1 MRPVVL
7 RTSSAALLVA
17 APACVVALHVVSP
30 DLEPRSSRLSEYA
43 NGPYG
48 YLMTLAFLTLGAG
61 LMALAVALHD
71 RRRRVWL
78 PWPVPPGIAIA
89 GTGMVVS
96 GLFPTDPAR
105 RTRSARRSTA
115 RPPGWHRSR
124 SSSARCSGWSWA
136 GGALPRRWQPSP
148 TAAWFAVVATVLA
161 VASPWLHRSTWTGLS
176 QRALW
181 VALLCWLAAVTWSLR
196 PSTAAHVSEDVRAVP
211 AGAGTID
218 E

>member
-1 MRPVVL
+1 MRPAVL

-17 APACVVALHVVSP
+17 APTCVVALHVLSP
-30 DLEPRSSRLSEYA
+30 DLEPRSRRLSEYA

-78 PWPVPPGIAIA
+78 PWPVPPGFAIA
-89 GTGMVVS
+89 GIGMVVS
-96 GLFPTDPAR
+96 GLFPTDPGSANSMRETIHSQASGLASVALIVSAVLWLLGGRR
-105 RTRSARRSTA
+105 RT
-115 RPPGWHRSR
+115 
-124 SSSARCSGWSWA
+124 
-136 GGALPRRWQPSP
+136 PRRWQPSP
-148 TAAWFAVVATVLA
+148 TAAWFAVAATALA
-161 VASPWLHRSTWTGLS
+161 VASPLLHRTTWTGLS

-181 VALLCWLAAVTWSLR
+181 AALFGWLAAVTWSLR
-196 PSTAAHVSEDVRAVP
+196 PSTAARVSADFGAVP